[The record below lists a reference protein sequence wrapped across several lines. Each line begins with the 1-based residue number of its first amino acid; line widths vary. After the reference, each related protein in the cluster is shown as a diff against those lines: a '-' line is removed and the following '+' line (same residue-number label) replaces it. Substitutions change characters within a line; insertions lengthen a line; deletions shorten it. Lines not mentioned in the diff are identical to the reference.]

1 MDRQTELPIF
11 DTLPP
16 TNPTNPTNWFDRMIE
31 GLLIIQLLFMP
42 LAFGVVEAWSEQ
54 VIIALTGIMALVFAA
69 KLVWDPQTSLV
80 WSWLYLPIAL
90 FILLAVIQLYPLPAG
105 WVEILSPQ
113 TAATKSRLL
122 SDLPDGAQW
131 LQRLTLSF
139 YPRATGHDLRL
150 ILVVSAIFI
159 LVVNIY
165 RQPEQIKRLLTAIT
179 LIAGG
184 IALLALAQNL
194 FGNGKIYWVVP
205 AYDKAFSGTF
215 INHSH
220 YGQFINLSLGAALG
234 LLLVKL
240 HEIFQGREVNPLTIA
255 TRLNDPQL
263 HLVWCCVA
271 VIILGAAS
279 MFVSLTRGGMVAML
293 IAGGFTAVVLA
304 FKRSLQG
311 RGWIIATMA
320 LLSFICVLYI
330 GFDAVY
336 NRLATLR
343 DLHEAEGGRWQ
354 IVQNIAVAWTKFP
367 LAGTGLGT
375 HDVVYPM
382 FDRATISSLASHAE
396 NEYAQV
402 AEEMGIWGLIM
413 VILFATGIWHS
424 YLRIVRSVRL
434 PIRSAAFGLGFG
446 LLAIM
451 IHSLSDFGQH
461 LPANACLTAIS
472 CGLLVVLAQM
482 AENPGDS
489 GSNPTNPTI
498 PTIPTIPT
506 NPTANPSLLPRRRS
520 HRHGLWV
527 PVLIAVAFIVGWAF
541 LEANAARCAEGQ
553 WQKTL
558 RQEKDM
564 IEKDWLG
571 SNEDYTELLSSAQT
585 ASLYDPA
592 NIQYRHWLNVYR
604 WRSISRVT
612 DPNTGMLVLTP
623 QTLEFTDQIVNEL
636 HQARPLCPTFGPTY
650 CVAGQLEYFIL
661 EKPQL
666 GAEHIRTGFQLAP
679 YDATTCFTA
688 GLLDAQE
695 GKLDD
700 SIAKF
705 TRAVELDG
713 QLFRAVVDVYLYQI
727 TRPDLA
733 VSLAGNDY
741 GRLGYVAGQLSQM
754 DENQQMAG
762 QARTEITRILQEK
775 CAQPDAPAGV
785 LAALGYL
792 CLKEKD
798 FTMAAECFRRA
809 LDLEYSQV
817 QWRLAMAQT
826 LVELNQMDEAIH
838 EARICL
844 RLRPQLTAAK
854 KLIEELSVKGN

>member
-1 MDRQTELPIF
+1 MDRHTDLPMI

-16 TNPTNPTNWFDRMIE
+16 VNPTNPTNWFDRIVE
-31 GLLIIQLLFMP
+31 GLLIVQLLFMP

-69 KLVWDPQTSLV
+69 KLVWDPKTSFI
-80 WSWLYLPIAL
+80 WSWLYLPIGL
-90 FILLAVIQLYPLPAG
+90 FILLALIQLYPLPAG
-105 WVEILSPQ
+105 WVEVLSPQ
-113 TAATKSRLL
+113 TAAIKNRLL
-122 SDLPDGAQW
+122 SDLPDSAQG
-131 LQRLTLSF
+131 LKRLTLSF
-139 YPRATGHDLRL
+139 YPRATGHDLRV

-159 LVVNIY
+159 LVMNIY
-165 RQPEQIKRLLTAIT
+165 RRPAQIQRLLTAIT

-240 HEIFQGREVNPLTIA
+240 HEVFQGQEVTPLTVA

-263 HLVWCCVA
+263 RLVWCCVA

-279 MFVSLTRGGMVAML
+279 MFASLTRGGMVSML
-293 IAGGFTAVVLA
+293 MAGGFTAVVLA

-343 DLHEAEGGRWQ
+343 DLQGETGGRWQ
-354 IVQNIAVAWTKFP
+354 IVKDISVAWTKFP

-413 VILFATGIWHS
+413 VVLFAAGIWHS
-424 YLRIVRSVRL
+424 YLRVTRHVRL

-451 IHSLSDFGQH
+451 IHSFSDFGQH

-472 CGLLVVLAQM
+472 CGLLVALARM
-482 AENPGDS
+482 SGNPGNNPT
-489 GSNPTNPTI
+489 SNPTNPTN
-498 PTIPTIPT
+498 PA
-506 NPTANPSLLPRRRS
+506 NPTSNNPGLLPRRPSYRQ
-520 HRHGLWV
+520 GLWV
-527 PVLIAVAFIVGWAF
+527 PVWIAVAFIAGWAF
-541 LEANAARCAEGQ
+541 LEANAARCAESQ
-553 WQKTL
+553 WQKAVH
-558 RQEKDM
+558 QEKDM
-564 IEKDWLG
+564 MEKDWLG
-571 SNEDYTELLSSAQT
+571 SNEEYTELLSSAQA
-585 ASLYDPA
+585 ASVYEPE
-592 NIQYRHWLNVYR
+592 NVQYRHWLNVYR

-612 DPNTGMLVLTP
+612 DPNTGMLLLTP
-623 QTLEFTDQIVNEL
+623 QTLEFTEQIVAEL

-661 EKPQL
+661 EKPQI
-666 GAEHIRTGFQLAP
+666 GAEHIRTGYQLAP

-695 GKLDD
+695 GRLDD

-705 TRAVELDG
+705 SRAVELNG
-713 QLFRAVVDVYLYQI
+713 QMFRAVVDVYLYQI
-727 TRPDLA
+727 NRPDLA
-733 VSLAGNDY
+733 VTLAGNDY
-741 GRLGYVAGQLSQM
+741 GRLSYVAGQLSQM
-754 DENQQMAG
+754 DDEHQQLAG

-775 CAQPDAPAGV
+775 CAQPDAPAGM

-809 LDLEYSQV
+809 LDQEYSQV
-817 QWRLAMAQT
+817 QWRLALAQI
-826 LVELNQMDEAIH
+826 LVELNQIDEAIH

-844 RLRPQLTAAK
+844 RLRPQFSAAK